1 MCVCVSRVQ
10 LFATPWP
17 AALQAPLSM
26 GFSRQE
32 YRSGLQFPSPGVFAI
47 QGPSPGLRH
56 LRQSLHHL
64 NHRGSPWYRLEGPEL
79 AIPRMRESLLL
90 YPSCWSWP
98 LSSMGCCGR
107 SLSKE
112 LHRANSAVPLD
123 NSPGKFFPKLTQP
136 PIGVLVC
143 LLEKHER
150 NL

>member
-1 MCVCVSRVQ
+1 MCVCQSC
-10 LFATPWP
+10 P
-17 AALQAPLSM
+17 AVCDPVACSPAGSSVHGILQARIP
-26 GFSRQE
+26 E
-32 YRSGLQFPSPGVFAI
+32 WIAIPFAI

-143 LLEKHER
+143 LLEKYER

>member
-1 MCVCVSRVQ
+1 MCVCVSVMSSCLR
-10 LFATPWP
+10 P
-17 AALQAPLSM
+17 
-26 GFSRQE
+26 R
-32 YRSGLQFPSPGVFAI
+32 GLQPCRLLCLWDSPGKNTGVDCHSLL
-47 QGPSPGLRH
+47 QGPSPGLPH
-56 LRQSLHHL
+56 FRQSLCHL
-64 NHRGSPWYRLEGPEL
+64 SHRGSPWYRLEGPEL

-98 LSSMGCCGR
+98 LSSMGRCGR

-112 LHRANSAVPLD
+112 PQRANSAVPLD